1 MWNIHVTKGSI
12 WKTGGKAMGLSAQM
26 NIFLCDA
33 LIQDYD
39 DELKDL
45 SRTKQ
50 LRQKQMNSEIQEINW
65 DYTQE
70 ERLIRNEIKT
80 VDNKT
85 DEGLA
90 QYKELMAELQEL
102 EEEQSMKTSVLEDEL
117 HNIENTLE
125 VQQGSIED
133 SRNFVQKTRD
143 GLEEMVNDHIERSAY
158 FVSN

>member
-1 MWNIHVTKGSI
+1 
-12 WKTGGKAMGLSAQM
+12 
-26 NIFLCDA
+26 
-33 LIQDYD
+33 
-39 DELKDL
+39 
-45 SRTKQ
+45 
-50 LRQKQMNSEIQEINW
+50 
-65 DYTQE
+65 
-70 ERLIRNEIKT
+70 
-80 VDNKT
+80 
-85 DEGLA
+85 
-90 QYKELMAELQEL
+90 MAELQEL

>member
-1 MWNIHVTKGSI
+1 
-12 WKTGGKAMGLSAQM
+12 MGLSAQM

-33 LIQDYD
+33 LIQDYED
-39 DELKDL
+39 QIKDL

-50 LRQKQMNSEIQEINW
+50 LRQKQMNGEIEEINW

-90 QYKELMAELQEL
+90 QYKELMAELEEL
-102 EEEQSMKTSVLEDEL
+102 QEEQSMKTSVINNELKNTEGTLDSQREMLE
-117 HNIENTLE
+117 
-125 VQQGSIED
+125 ED
-133 SRNFVQKTRD
+133 RNFVQKTRITAC
-143 GLEEMVNDHIERSAY
+143 LSR
-158 FVSN
+158 